1 MSEARTV
8 SAEVEVAVDP
18 ATAFSAFTGEM
29 NLWWVRGPINFFDAA
44 RAVAVTCESGVGGR
58 LLEVYDETAG
68 DSLELGRITVWQP
81 GERLAWQSSV
91 DDVAIDVRF
100 DPTEGGTMVRVL
112 ASIPAGGQDRGGTMW
127 LRVVPPWFGAWC
139 ARRDAAP
146 REPADLGRLGV
157 AVSYAKPATAARWLA
172 SVFGFETPGVL
183 PDDDAGRHW
192 IEFRVGNCS
201 LIIERQDGA
210 RQDGARQDGGASTHV
225 TWVFVD
231 DLDSHFARAQ
241 AGGATIV
248 EPVRQHGYR
257 SYVADDLEGNRW
269 RFAQARPTM
278 R

>member
-18 ATAFSAFTGEM
+18 PTAFGAFTGEM

-58 LLEVYDETAG
+58 LLEVYDEAAG
-68 DSLELGRITVWQP
+68 DALELGRITVWQP

-127 LRVVPPWFGAWC
+127 LRVVPPWFGSWC

-157 AVSYAKPATAARWLA
+157 AVSYAKPATAAHWLA

-201 LIIERQDGA
+201 LIIGRLDGA
-210 RQDGARQDGGASTHV
+210 RPEGGTNTHV

-231 DLDSHFARAQ
+231 DLDSHLARAQ

-248 EPVRQHGYR
+248 EPIHQHGYR